1 MFNKNIR
8 ICKKNKLNLNPKKKL
23 GQNFLIDENVIK
35 KIVECAPVSNKNE
48 ILEIGPGTGN
58 LTKFLIDKDPKK
70 IFLIEKD
77 KKLYEILKDKFGKK
91 VEIFNEDILKFKN
104 KNILSDNTV
113 IFGNLPYNISSQILT
128 KFIFNFENF
137 KFKMLIFMFQKE
149 LADRIIANV
158 NSSNYGRLSIISNWK
173 FNINKVFDI
182 SSNSFF
188 PKPKIKSS
196 LLIFTH
202 KKNIYK
208 FRNPKILEEIT
219 KVFFN
224 QRRKKIKK
232 QFNFL
237 FNNNQEIVRKLNID
251 LNLRPQNL
259 SPETYYKLT
268 TELEKLR
275 N

>member
-1 MFNKNIR
+1 M
-8 ICKKNKLNLNPKKKL
+8 NLNPKKKL

-35 KIVECAPVSNKNE
+35 KIVDCAPVSNKNE

-77 KKLYEILKDKFGKK
+77 KKLYEILKNKFGKK

-104 KNILSDNTV
+104 KNILSNNTV

-173 FNINKVFDI
+173 
-182 SSNSFF
+182 
-188 PKPKIKSS
+188 
-196 LLIFTH
+196 
-202 KKNIYK
+202 
-208 FRNPKILEEIT
+208 
-219 KVFFN
+219 
-224 QRRKKIKK
+224 
-232 QFNFL
+232 
-237 FNNNQEIVRKLNID
+237 LNIQKICD
-251 LNLRPQNL
+251 IQPEAFSPRPRVKSTL
-259 SPETYYKLT
+259 LLFSPKFKVSKT
-268 TELEKLR
+268 TIK
-275 N
+275 NSKSKANAQSAMKTC

>member
-1 MFNKNIR
+1 M
-8 ICKKNKLNLNPKKKL
+8 NLNPKKKL

-35 KIVECAPVSNKNE
+35 KIVNCVPVSNKNE

-91 VEIFNEDILKFKN
+91 VEIFNEDILEFKN
-104 KNILSDNTV
+104 KNILSDNTL

-158 NSSNYGRLSIISNWK
+158 NSSKYGRLSIISNWK
-173 FNINKVFDI
+173 FNISKVFDI

-208 FRNPKILEEIT
+208 FRKPKILEEIT

-232 QFNFL
+232 QFNSL

-259 SPETYYKLT
+259 SPEIYYNLT
-268 TELEKLR
+268 IELEKLR

>member
-1 MFNKNIR
+1 
-8 ICKKNKLNLNPKKKL
+8 
-23 GQNFLIDENVIK
+23 
-35 KIVECAPVSNKNE
+35 
-48 ILEIGPGTGN
+48 
-58 LTKFLIDKDPKK
+58 
-70 IFLIEKD
+70 
-77 KKLYEILKDKFGKK
+77 
-91 VEIFNEDILKFKN
+91 
-104 KNILSDNTV
+104 
-113 IFGNLPYNISSQILT
+113 
-128 KFIFNFENF
+128 
-137 KFKMLIFMFQKE
+137 MFQKE

-208 FRNPKILEEIT
+208 FQNPKILEEIT

-259 SPETYYKLT
+259 TPETYYNLT
-268 TELEKLR
+268 MELEKLR

>member
-1 MFNKNIR
+1 
-8 ICKKNKLNLNPKKKL
+8 
-23 GQNFLIDENVIK
+23 
-35 KIVECAPVSNKNE
+35 
-48 ILEIGPGTGN
+48 
-58 LTKFLIDKDPKK
+58 
-70 IFLIEKD
+70 
-77 KKLYEILKDKFGKK
+77 
-91 VEIFNEDILKFKN
+91 
-104 KNILSDNTV
+104 
-113 IFGNLPYNISSQILT
+113 
-128 KFIFNFENF
+128 
-137 KFKMLIFMFQKE
+137 MFQKE

-158 NSSNYGRLSIISNWK
+158 NSSKYGRLSIISNWK
-173 FNINKVFDI
+173 FNISKVFDI

-232 QFNFL
+232 QFNSL

-259 SPETYYKLT
+259 SPEIYYNLT
-268 TELEKLR
+268 IELEKLR